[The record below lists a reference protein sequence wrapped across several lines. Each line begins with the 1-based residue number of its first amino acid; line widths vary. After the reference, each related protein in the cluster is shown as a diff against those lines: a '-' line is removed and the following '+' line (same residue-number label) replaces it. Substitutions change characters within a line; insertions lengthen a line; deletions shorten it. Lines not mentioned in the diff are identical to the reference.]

1 MTWVQFRTRY
11 LQDIKVNG
19 DITQEELEKLDFH
32 EMTLKAVVVQADN
45 LTVEEAYEEAKEM
58 FAANTPSPLQ

>member
-1 MTWVQFRTRY
+1 MKNK
-11 LQDIKVNG
+11 KV
-19 DITQEELEKLDFH
+19 L
-32 EMTLKAVVVQADN
+32 MAVVVQADN